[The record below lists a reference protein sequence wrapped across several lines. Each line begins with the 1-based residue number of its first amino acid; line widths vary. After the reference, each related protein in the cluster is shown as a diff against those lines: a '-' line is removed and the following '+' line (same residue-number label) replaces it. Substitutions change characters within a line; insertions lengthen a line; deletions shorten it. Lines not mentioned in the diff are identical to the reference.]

1 MRLTL
6 RLFCRIKICNLMRS
20 HQTFRTSLISH
31 FQIKYEFGIS
41 FKRAIWENMAMT
53 KHHAEPNVNILLTR
67 NISFD
72 SDVIQWSHPLTR
84 PLYCLWANWNNKRLV
99 NLKMTWLGLLFFFDF
114 VCSQARYGCC
124 SILCLRFQVVQIKKV
139 DCKMGTK
146 NVNNYKSNKFCDIFG

>member
-41 FKRAIWENMAMT
+41 FKRALWENMAMT

-99 NLKMTWLGLLFFFDF
+99 NLKLSWLGLFFFFDF

>member
-41 FKRAIWENMAMT
+41 FKRALWENMAMT

-99 NLKMTWLGLLFFFDF
+99 NLKMTWLGLFFFFDF

>member
-99 NLKMTWLGLLFFFDF
+99 NLKMTWLGLFSFFDF

>member
-99 NLKMTWLGLLFFFDF
+99 NLKMTWLGLFFFFDF

>member
-1 MRLTL
+1 MRLAL

-99 NLKMTWLGLLFFFDF
+99 NLKMTWLGLFSFFDF

>member
-99 NLKMTWLGLLFFFDF
+99 NLKMTWLGLFFFFDF
-114 VCSQARYGCC
+114 VFLQARYGCC

>member
-72 SDVIQWSHPLTR
+72 SDVIRWSHPLTR

-99 NLKMTWLGLLFFFDF
+99 NLKMTWLGLFFFFDF

>member
-1 MRLTL
+1 MRLAL

-99 NLKMTWLGLLFFFDF
+99 NLKMTWLGLFFFFDF